1 MEVAESSLI
10 KALIVDDEV
19 LARSRIREILK
30 KDPEIQLVGE
40 CANGQEALDAILE
53 QSPHLLFL
61 DVQMPQMD
69 GFALLE
75 ALPPERLP
83 TVIFVTAFDQ
93 YALRAFEVY
102 ALDYLL
108 KPFDAERF
116 HRSLQHAKTQIRQ
129 VRGSVLNQGLLDLLT
144 ELREKPKARIQ
155 ERLVIKSGG
164 RVSFLKTAEIDWIE
178 SEGNY
183 VRLHV
188 GKETHLLRETL
199 NQMEERLDSDQF
211 LRIHRSTIVNLD
223 RIKELQPWFHGEYR
237 VLLQDSTQL
246 LLSRKYREKLR
257 DLLGKA
263 T

>member
-1 MEVAESSLI
+1 MEVGSSLI

-30 KDPEIQLVGE
+30 KDSEIHLVGE
-40 CANGQEALDAILE
+40 CSSGREAVDAILE
-53 QSPHLLFL
+53 HGPHLLFL
-61 DVQMPQMD
+61 DVQMPEID
-69 GFALLE
+69 GFAVLE
-75 ALPPERLP
+75 CLPPERLP

-102 ALDYLL
+102 ALDYIL
-108 KPFDAERF
+108 KPFDSERF
-116 HRSLQHAKTQIRQ
+116 NRTLQHAKSQIRQ
-129 VRGSVLNQGLLDLLT
+129 ARGSVLNQGLLDLLT
-144 ELREKPKARIQ
+144 ELKEKPKGKLPD
-155 ERLVIKSGG
+155 RLVIKTSG
-164 RVSFLKTAEIDWIE
+164 RVSFLKTPEIDWVE

-199 NQMEERLDSDQF
+199 NQMEDRLDPDRF

-237 VLLQDSTQL
+237 VLLQDGTQL
-246 LLSRKYREKLR
+246 LLSRKYREKIR
-257 DLLGKA
+257 DLLGKE

>member
-1 MEVAESSLI
+1 MEVTDSSLI
-10 KALIVDDEV
+10 KVLIVDDEA
-19 LARSRIREILK
+19 LARNRISEILR
-30 KDPEIQLVGE
+30 KDSEIQLVGE
-40 CANGQEALDAILE
+40 CANGLEALEAIRE
-53 QSPHLLFL
+53 HAPHLLFL
-61 DVQMPQMD
+61 DVQMPEMD
-69 GFALLE
+69 GFTLLE
-75 ALPPERLP
+75 ALPRERIP
-83 TVIFVTAFDQ
+83 TVVFVTAFDQ

-102 ALDYLL
+102 ALDYIL

-116 HRSLQHAKTQIRQ
+116 NRTLHHAKAQIRQ
-129 VRGSVLNQGLLDLLT
+129 VRGSALNQGLLDLLAD
-144 ELREKPKARIQ
+144 LKEKPKTKIP
-155 ERLVIKSGG
+155 ERLVIKTAG

-199 NQMEERLDSDQF
+199 NQMEDRLDSNQF

-223 RIKELQPWFHGEYR
+223 RVKELQPWFHGEYR
-237 VLLQDSTQL
+237 VLLQDGTQV

-257 DLLGKA
+257 DLLGKD

>member
-1 MEVAESSLI
+1 MEVTESSLI

-53 QSPHLLFL
+53 QAPHLLFL

-108 KPFDAERF
+108 KPFEVERF
-116 HRSLQHAKTQIRQ
+116 HRTLQHAKTQIRQ
-129 VRGSVLNQGLLDLLT
+129 VRGSVLNQGLLDLLA
-144 ELREKPKARIQ
+144 ELKEKPKAKLP

-164 RVSFLKTAEIDWIE
+164 RVSFLKIAEIDWIE

-257 DLLGKA
+257 DLLGKE

>member
-1 MEVAESSLI
+1 MEVADSSLI

-19 LARSRIREILK
+19 LARNRIREILK

-40 CANGQEALDAILE
+40 CANGQEAVDAILG
-53 QSPHLLFL
+53 QAPHLLFL
-61 DVQMPQMD
+61 DVQMPEMD
-69 GFALLE
+69 GFALLA

-102 ALDYLL
+102 ALDYIL

-116 HRSLQHAKTQIRQ
+116 NRTLQHAKFQIRQ

-144 ELREKPKARIQ
+144 ELKEKPRAKLPD
-155 ERLVIKSGG
+155 RLVIKTAG
-164 RVSFLKTAEIDWIE
+164 RVSFLKIAEIDWIE

-211 LRIHRSTIVNLD
+211 LRIHRSTIVSLD

-237 VLLQDSTQL
+237 VLLQDGTQL

-257 DLLGKA
+257 DLLGKE

>member
-1 MEVAESSLI
+1 MEVTESSLI
-10 KALIVDDEV
+10 KALIVDDEA
-19 LARSRIREILK
+19 LARNRIREMLK
-30 KDPEIQLVGE
+30 KDSEIQLVGE
-40 CANGQEALDAILE
+40 CANGREALEVIRERA
-53 QSPHLLFL
+53 PHLLFL
-61 DVQMPQMD
+61 DVQMPEMD
-69 GFALLE
+69 GFTMLK
-75 ALPPERLP
+75 ALPREQMP
-83 TVIFVTAFDQ
+83 TVVFVTAFDQ

-102 ALDYLL
+102 ALDYIL

-116 HRSLQHAKTQIRQ
+116 NRALYHAKAQIRQ

-144 ELREKPKARIQ
+144 DLKEKPKTKIP
-155 ERLVIKSGG
+155 ERLVIKTGG

-188 GKETHLLRETL
+188 GKDTHLLRETL
-199 NQMEERLDSDQF
+199 NQMEDRLDSNQF

-237 VLLQDSTQL
+237 VLLQDGKQL

-257 DLLGKA
+257 DLLKD

>member
-1 MEVAESSLI
+1 MEVAESSYI

-19 LARSRIREILK
+19 LARNRIREILK
-30 KDPEIQLVGE
+30 KDPDIQLVGE
-40 CANGQEALDAILE
+40 CGNGREAVDAILE
-53 QSPHLLFL
+53 HAPHLLFL
-61 DVQMPQMD
+61 DIQMPEMD
-69 GFALLE
+69 GFTVLKT
-75 ALPPERLP
+75 LPQERLP
-83 TVIFVTAFDQ
+83 TVVFVTAYDQ

-102 ALDYLL
+102 ALDYIL

-116 HRSLQHAKTQIRQ
+116 DRTLQHAKSQIRQ
-129 VRGSVLNQGLLDLLT
+129 ARGIVLNQGLLNLLS
-144 ELREKPKARIQ
+144 ELKERPKSKLPD
-155 ERLVIKSGG
+155 RLVIKSSG
-164 RVSFLKTAEIDWIE
+164 RVSFLKVNEIDWIA

-188 GKETHLLRETL
+188 RKETHLLRETL

-211 LRIHRSTIVNLD
+211 RRIHRSTIVNLD

-237 VLLQDSTQL
+237 VLLQDGTRL

-257 DLLGKA
+257 DLLGNE

>member
-1 MEVAESSLI
+1 MEVTEPFPI

-19 LARSRIREILK
+19 LARNRLREILK
-30 KDPEIQLVGE
+30 KDAEIALVGE
-40 CANGQEALDAILE
+40 CSSGEEAVQAILE
-53 QSPHLLFL
+53 SAPDLLFL
-61 DVQMPQMD
+61 DVQMPEMD
-69 GFALLE
+69 GFAVLE

-83 TVIFVTAFDQ
+83 VVIFVTAYDQ

-102 ALDYLL
+102 ALDYIL

-116 HRSLQHAKTQIRQ
+116 RRTMRRAKTQIRQ
-129 VRGSVLNQGLLDLLT
+129 VRGSVLNEGLLSLLT
-144 ELREKPKARIQ
+144 ELKEKPKPKHP
-155 ERLVIKSGG
+155 ERLVIKTGG

-199 NQMEERLDSDQF
+199 NQMEERLDPDQF

-237 VLLQDSTQL
+237 VLLQDGTQL

-263 T
+263 P